1 MAAWNPAQAEGRG
14 LMPTLYAIL
23 AFTAICLANCTTDP
37 ATSPSTA
44 KTDTTDADTCSYP
57 TCAPDIKPP
66 RPL

>member
-1 MAAWNPAQAEGRG
+1 
-14 LMPTLYAIL
+14 MPTLYAIL